1 MIVGNIPSFAS
12 GANPFYKSDMADGL
26 LEIVCVPNMF
36 MFLLAIA
43 VGTVPVVGN
52 FVKKHFIR
60 TRKAKSIKLEFAED
74 EFLQLDGE
82 DLSGKLGG
90 HVDIDFACK
99 VQIMAL
105 GE

>member
-1 MIVGNIPSFAS
+1 
-12 GANPFYKSDMADGL
+12 
-26 LEIVCVPNMF
+26 

-43 VGTVPVVGN
+43 VGTMPVIGN
-52 FVKKHFIR
+52 IVKKHFLK
-60 TRKAKSIKLEFAED
+60 THKAASVKLEFAED

>member
-1 MIVGNIPSFAS
+1 M
-12 GANPFYKSDMADGL
+12 K
-26 LEIVCVPNMF
+26 
-36 MFLLAIA
+36 
-43 VGTVPVVGN
+43 T
-52 FVKKHFIR
+52 H
-60 TRKAKSIKLEFAED
+60 KARSIELEFADD

-90 HVDIDFACK
+90 HVRIDFACQ

>member
-1 MIVGNIPSFAS
+1 
-12 GANPFYKSDMADGL
+12 
-26 LEIVCVPNMF
+26 MF

-52 FVKKHFIR
+52 FVKKHFLK
-60 TRKAKSIKLEFAED
+60 THKARSIELEFADD

-90 HVDIDFACK
+90 HVKIDFACQ

>member
-1 MIVGNIPSFAS
+1 MCRI
-12 GANPFYKSDMADGL
+12 
-26 LEIVCVPNMF
+26 
-36 MFLLAIA
+36 
-43 VGTVPVVGN
+43 
-52 FVKKHFIR
+52 
-60 TRKAKSIKLEFAED
+60 SIKLEFAED

>member
-1 MIVGNIPSFAS
+1 
-12 GANPFYKSDMADGL
+12 MADRL

-52 FVKKHFIR
+52 FVKKHFLK
-60 TRKAKSIKLEFAED
+60 THKARSIELEFAED

-90 HVDIDFACK
+90 HVKIDFACQ